1 MLTCG
6 PCPIMDSN
14 SFSTQSVVSAYLSD
28 GLVIL
33 IDYPII
39 LCLCL
44 IRLGTRV
51 LGIGA
56 NPYGPYVL
64 LSYREDKG
72 SLFYI
77 SQEIIPNS
85 NLSVECS

>member
-1 MLTCG
+1 
-6 PCPIMDSN
+6 MDN
-14 SFSTQSVVSAYLSD
+14 GSFSTQSTVSAYLSNSPM
-28 GLVIL
+28 IL
-33 IDYPII
+33 AGCPII
-39 LCLCL
+39 LYLCL